1 MQISGTMRALAAE
14 GQMRGT
20 MMDFP
25 LTLTA
30 ILDRAGKQFAK
41 VEIVSR
47 RPDRSVFRTN
57 YRAFSQRARRLA
69 SALTKLGLRRGDR
82 VASMMWNH
90 AGHLE
95 AFFGAPCAGGILHTL
110 NLRLHP
116 HEIATI
122 ATHAQDRF
130 LLIDDVLLP
139 VYEKFREDVSFER
152 VIVVPYGCNTM
163 PEGFLNYEDL
173 LAQAGDDF

>member
-95 AFFGAPCAGGILHTL
+95 AFFGAPGAGGLLHTP
-110 NLRLHP
+110 NLRLDP
-116 HEIATI
+116 HAIVTI
-122 ATHAQDRF
+122 ATRAEDRF
-130 LLIDDVLLP
+130 LLIDDVPLP
-139 VYEKFREDVSFER
+139 VYEKVREAAPLR
-152 VIVVPYGCNTM
+152 TVIVCPHSCG
-163 PEGFLNYEDL
+163 
-173 LAQAGDDF
+173 A